1 VAKTPPPKKTTVN
14 QTAPAK
20 GKGASGR
27 PAGLFTWIAVGL
39 VVVVVAG
46 LVIIKV
52 AGGTTSSGNTS
63 FQAADPAVVA
73 QLTSVPAS
81 VFDTVGVTSAVA
93 AVSAPQV
100 LKGQPT
106 LMGKSSTGTLLPEV
120 FYVGAEYCPFC
131 AAERWPMIIAL
142 SRFGKWKGL
151 GNMESSTLSV
161 EVFPA
166 TPTFTFLKATY
177 TSKYLVFKAA
187 ELNTNIFDTA
197 KNNYQPLQKLT
208 AQQNA
213 LFRKYDTPKYVK
225 GMQPNNAG
233 AIPFITYANKF
244 IISGSSFTPAV
255 LASQTRG
262 QIAAGL
268 SDSTSPV
275 TDTIIAS
282 ANYQTAVLCSF
293 TKNQPGNV
301 CNTLGVKAAKK
312 LLALH

>member
-1 VAKTPPPKKTTVN
+1 VAKTPPAKKTAVN
-14 QTAPAK
+14 KKAPA
-20 GKGASGR
+20 KGASGR

-39 VVVVVAG
+39 VVVVVAA

-52 AGGTTSSGNTS
+52 AGGTTSSSNAS
-63 FQAADPAVVA
+63 FQPADPAVVA

-81 VFDTVGVTSAVA
+81 VLDTVGVTSPVA
-93 AVSAPQV
+93 AVSPPQA

-106 LMGKSSTGTLLPEV
+106 LTGKSSTGKTLPEV

-151 GNMESSTLSV
+151 GNMESSTLSG
-161 EVFPA
+161 EVFPG

-177 TSKYLVFKAA
+177 TSKYLVFKSA
-187 ELNTNIFDTA
+187 ELYTNVFDAA
-197 KNNYQPLQKLT
+197 KNYYSPLQKLT
-208 AQQNA
+208 AQQSA
-213 LFRKYDTPKYVK
+213 LFKKYDTPKYVK
-225 GMQPNNAG
+225 GMQPSNAG

-255 LASQTRG
+255 LASQTRS
-262 QIAAGL
+262 QIASGL

-275 TDTIIAS
+275 TDAIIAS
-282 ANYQTAVLCSF
+282 VNYQTAVLCSL

-301 CNTLGVKAAKK
+301 CTAPGVKAAKK
-312 LLALH
+312 VLALP